1 MDGAFEMHG
10 LRPFAVELMDEI
22 LSKMFVVKRDLSLYY
37 AVCGMTPPSG
47 ISVRLKQAVKEVMRW
62 FRFARVDWENRE
74 LRDLLGTVD
83 PHWDGLQFLYERLE
97 NRASRDTLIKVIAH
111 RMLGALRVTLP
122 AETPRYRELFEQAR
136 SLENREDTLT
146 AGVHDWTLSRMK
158 LETLGYPITMYA
170 NPQVVLAIFGM
181 RQYEYRDAAGQ
192 VLAGA
197 RPGDLVLDAGACW
210 GDTALF
216 FAERVGPQGQV
227 ISFEFVPRNLE
238 IFAENRKLNPM
249 LAEQIRVV
257 EAPLLDEDG
266 KLLSFALN
274 GSATRMTSG
283 AEPAASSFRTTT
295 IDHVVRERQLGRVGM
310 IKMDIEGAEPAALR
324 GAEATLR
331 RDRPQLAIALYHS
344 LNDFVEI
351 PRWIADLNLGY
362 RFYLG
367 HETIFDAET
376 ILFAVPTE

>member
-1 MDGAFEMHG
+1 MDGAFEMSG
-10 LRPFAVELMDEI
+10 LRPFAVELMDEV

-47 ISVRLKQAVKEVMRW
+47 ISVRFKDAVKEVMRW
-62 FRFARVDWENRE
+62 FRFARVDFENRE
-74 LRDLLGTVD
+74 LRHLLGTLD
-83 PHWDGLQFLYERLE
+83 PYWDGLQFLYERLE
-97 NRASRDTLIKVIAH
+97 DSTSRDTLIKVIAH

-122 AETPRYRELFEQAR
+122 ADTPRYGELFEQAR
-136 SLENREDTLT
+136 SLENRKDTLP
-146 AGVHDWTLSRMK
+146 AGVHEWMLSRMK
-158 LETLGYPITMYA
+158 LETLGYPITLYA
-170 NPQVVLAIFGM
+170 NAPIVLAIFGM

-197 RPGDLVLDAGACW
+197 RLGDLVMDAGACW
-210 GDTALF
+210 GDTALY

-227 ISFEFVPRNLE
+227 VSFEFVPRNLE

-249 LAEQIRVV
+249 LSERIQVV

-266 KLLSFALN
+266 KLLSFDFN
-274 GSATRMTSG
+274 GPATRVTSG
-283 AEPAASSFRTTT
+283 AKTAASTFRTTT
-295 IDHVVRERQLGRVGM
+295 IDHVVRERQLGRIGM

-324 GAEATLR
+324 GAEVTLR

-344 LNDFVEI
+344 LHDFAEI

-376 ILFAVPTE
+376 ILFAVPTP